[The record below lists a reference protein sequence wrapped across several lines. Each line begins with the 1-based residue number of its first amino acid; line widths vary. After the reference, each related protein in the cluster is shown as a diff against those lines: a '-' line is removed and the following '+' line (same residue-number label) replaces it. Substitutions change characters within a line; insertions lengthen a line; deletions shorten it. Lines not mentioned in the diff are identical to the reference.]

1 LEEALRYQP
10 NLMEEEIS
18 DLQKRVETIQVE
30 MENTPDDFKGGA
42 YSNYYQMID
51 KFLQNAT
58 ARLAQ
63 IGEDYINFKQFGNLV
78 LQAFGYSVEY
88 PLLKLIDLL
97 HLFSQNFRDIAWD
110 RRSEREDYHKYQ
122 KIGFISEDTEQK
134 K

>member
-1 LEEALRYQP
+1 
-10 NLMEEEIS
+10 
-18 DLQKRVETIQVE
+18 

-42 YSNYYQMID
+42 YANYYQMID
-51 KFLQNAT
+51 RFLQSAT
-58 ARLAQ
+58 TRLAQ

-78 LQAFGYSVEY
+78 LQAFGYSVDY

-122 KIGFISEDTEQK
+122 KKLDLYQK
-134 K
+134 TLNKKSPFSIY